1 MAFNLREIFKALADA
16 EVEYVVVGGFA
27 VIMHGHLRATRDLD
41 LVIGLQ
47 PENCAKGMAA
57 LSAIGLRPRLPVT
70 LADFADPEKRED
82 WTQNRNMLVFQLWD
96 PANPERSVDIFVR
109 EPLDFGT
116 MLSEA
121 VIKPRETAKARSL
134 SAMPNTCGPA
144 GSRVGARWEL
154 RDKKLKRG
162 LILTPRAARAVGR
175 TFQQMP

>member
-16 EVEYVVVGGFA
+16 EVEYVVVGGLA

-47 PENCAKGMAA
+47 PDNCARGMGA

-82 WTQNRNMLVFQLWD
+82 WAQNRNMLVFQLWD
-96 PANPERSVDIFVR
+96 PANPERSVDVFVR

-116 MLSEA
+116 MVSEA
-121 VIKPRETAKARSL
+121 VIKDLDGVPIRVASIRHLIALKKVAGRPLDMDDIKALRE
-134 SAMPNTCGPA
+134 
-144 GSRVGARWEL
+144 
-154 RDKKLKRG
+154 
-162 LILTPRAARAVGR
+162 IAAETGQEIA
-175 TFQQMP
+175 